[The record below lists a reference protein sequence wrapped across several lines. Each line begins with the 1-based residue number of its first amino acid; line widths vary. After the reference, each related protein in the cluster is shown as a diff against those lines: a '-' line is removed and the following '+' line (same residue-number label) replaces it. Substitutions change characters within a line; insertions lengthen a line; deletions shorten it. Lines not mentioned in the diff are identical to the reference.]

1 MYRFHGVVGCGQ
13 PVQVGEG
20 HRGNMSEIQGG
31 GAVIGKSEVVQEG
44 LGGTGCLRL
53 VDIWGSEGGG
63 GGGGSEDV
71 IQKTRL

>member
-44 LGGTGCLRL
+44 LGGTSCLRL
-53 VDIWGSEGGG
+53 VDIW
-63 GGGGSEDV
+63 GGSEDV